1 MELIRGLHNLKSLS
15 GCVLTIGNFDGVHV
29 GHQEILKKLVKKAK
43 ELGLPSLVISF
54 SVTPETFFGRP
65 KARIN
70 NFRDKHLLLE
80 SLGVDKHLLIRFNKS
95 FSELRAAEF
104 VNKVLVEKTG
114 VRYCFVGDDFRFGK
128 DREGGFSMLK
138 KMSLEHNFAL
148 QKINGVLIG
157 GLRVSSSEI
166 RKMLTKGDFKS
177 AETFL
182 GRPFSIS
189 GKVSHGAQIGR
200 TIGFPTAN
208 IGIKR
213 RLSPVL
219 GVYSVHIE
227 HSSKTYTGVCNVGKR
242 PTLGGTKTLLEVF
255 VFDFDQEIYGEN
267 VNVIFRQ
274 KCRNEIKFGSF
285 DELKKQIEK
294 DVEKSRGFFN
304 DLLN

>member
-148 QKINGVLIG
+148 QKINGVSIG

-189 GKVSHGAQIGR
+189 GKVAQGAQIGR

>member
-1 MELIRGLHNLKSLS
+1 MELIRGLHNLKNLS

-148 QKINGVLIG
+148 QKINGVSIG

-189 GKVSHGAQIGR
+189 GKVAHGAQIGR